1 MLKNLKH
8 ALLELKKRY
17 PTVKVEIEVDESFFI
32 WYVYNIPFAM
42 DKGKKMKKKEGH
54 IFRFPIEMWTNEEL
68 VLKLINRMLDDRTK

>member
-1 MLKNLKH
+1 
-8 ALLELKKRY
+8 
-17 PTVKVEIEVDESFFI
+17 
-32 WYVYNIPFAM
+32 M